1 MKYESTSDKPNSS
14 DKKLLSWDE
23 LLKKGALLKDTI
35 QRLSLTPDRPYL
47 VTKSC
52 TDGTFQKGDL
62 IFLEPGRDLFCPKP
76 ASVSPPYNVHG
87 IIWILSAFLQM
98 LIHDS
103 RRPVQIFTPAL
114 VFYLSD
120 FDSIA
125 SAAFPEIHT
134 PPLPRW
140 THRFLRRSPE

>member
-62 IFLEPGRDLFCPKP
+62 IFLEPGRDLFCPKTGRCISPGQCARDNLDFICIP
-76 ASVSPPYNVHG
+76 ADV
-87 IIWILSAFLQM
+87 
-98 LIHDS
+98 DS
-103 RRPVQIFTPAL
+103 
-114 VFYLSD
+114 
-120 FDSIA
+120 
-125 SAAFPEIHT
+125 
-134 PPLPRW
+134 
-140 THRFLRRSPE
+140 

>member
-52 TDGTFQKGDL
+52 TDGTFQK
-62 IFLEPGRDLFCPKP
+62 EPGRDLFCPKTGRRISPGQCARDNLDFICIP
-76 ASVSPPYNVHG
+76 ADV
-87 IIWILSAFLQM
+87 
-98 LIHDS
+98 DS
-103 RRPVQIFTPAL
+103 
-114 VFYLSD
+114 
-120 FDSIA
+120 
-125 SAAFPEIHT
+125 
-134 PPLPRW
+134 
-140 THRFLRRSPE
+140 

>member
-62 IFLEPGRDLFCPKP
+62 LILVIMVWRQEEKVII
-76 ASVSPPYNVHG
+76 SIHG
-87 IIWILSAFLQM
+87 LLMKA
-98 LIHDS
+98 
-103 RRPVQIFTPAL
+103 
-114 VFYLSD
+114 
-120 FDSIA
+120 
-125 SAAFPEIHT
+125 
-134 PPLPRW
+134 
-140 THRFLRRSPE
+140 

>member
-14 DKKLLSWDE
+14 NKKLLSWDE
-23 LLKKGALLKDTI
+23 LLEKGTLLKDTI

-62 IFLEPGRDLFCPKP
+62 IFLEP
-76 ASVSPPYNVHG
+76 AAVSPPDNVHG

-98 LIHDS
+98 LIHDN
-103 RRPVQIFTPAL
+103 RRPEQIFTPAL
-114 VFYLSD
+114 SLYSSD
-120 FDSIA
+120 FGSIA
-125 SAAFPEIHT
+125 SATVPEIH
-134 PPLPRW
+134 PPPFPRW
-140 THRFLRRSPE
+140 THRFLRRNPE